1 MAGRTFA
8 YGSEGPQGLLAG
20 KKAIV
25 IRASGSDFDDPA
37 FATMD
42 FHAPYLR
49 SALAFVGITD
59 VEFISVNGMASP
71 QLEEALE
78 KGTQAIETSLAA

>member
-1 MAGRTFA
+1 
-8 YGSEGPQGLLAG
+8 
-20 KKAIV
+20 
-25 IRASGSDFDDPA
+25 
-37 FATMD
+37 MD